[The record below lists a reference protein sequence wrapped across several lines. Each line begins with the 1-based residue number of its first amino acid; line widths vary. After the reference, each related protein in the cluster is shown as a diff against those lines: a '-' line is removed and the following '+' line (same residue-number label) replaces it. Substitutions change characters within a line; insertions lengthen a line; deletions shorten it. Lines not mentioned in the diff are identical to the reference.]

1 MKLTEEQLRRA
12 AKLAQQK
19 DLARLPEAD
28 TILESKSESIQS
40 SSSSEDSSAIES
52 NTFLPLGKSLRVG
65 TDISKRKYG
74 FVKWSKIP
82 RQKATSS

>member
-28 TILESKSESIQS
+28 TILVSPRMEQKMQTLITQ
-40 SSSSEDSSAIES
+40 
-52 NTFLPLGKSLRVG
+52 V
-65 TDISKRKYG
+65 KRG
-74 FVKWSKIP
+74 
-82 RQKATSS
+82 